1 MAKMI
6 TLNEIENKVVL
17 ILMASPN
24 VIYSQY
30 TLYDKLLE
38 KFDNKDYLA
47 DKGFKAKYML
57 VLNNLDKSY
66 DSIKVQNVNGKYI
79 LCYEDINEEKS
90 KQNEEEFINEY
101 LNNVTEPEDEMSNS
115 VFILDFI
122 INNKLEDHYDYTDLK
137 TGNTILHE
145 VLSKSNLDNIKNV
158 LKIKSNLLVLNR
170 NYETPIDKI
179 TSIQVSNLVIVE
191 LLKKLNNCEEN
202 LVSFSIRLDMLN
214 EKLINDITKNNVDD
228 LINKYSIFQLIY
240 IKMTVY
246 LSYLFKVLFLLFLIN
261 MLIKYYKLKVF

>member
-79 LCYEDINEEKS
+79 LCYEDINEEKP

-145 VLSKSNLDNIKNV
+145 VLSKSNIENIKNV
-158 LKIKSNLLVLNR
+158 LKYKSNLLELNK
-170 NYETPIDKI
+170 NLETPIEKI
-179 TSIQVSNLVIVE
+179 NSLVVSNLIIVE
-191 LLKKLNNCEEN
+191 LIKKINKCEE
-202 LVSFSIRLDMLN
+202 SINTLAKEN
-214 EKLINDITKNNVDD
+214 INNIV
-228 LINKYSIFQLIY
+228 NKYSIFDLIY

-261 MLIKYYKLKVF
+261 MLIKHYKLKVF